1 MTKREEVLSALLAAL
16 AAGLPACE
24 VRRNAVVPA
33 RVPPGGLVILRDG
46 DPGEGEPLLSPPSW
60 YFEHRAEIELLVD
73 AADAAARA
81 TALDAIAA
89 AIGAILAADRTL
101 GGACDYAQGT
111 APDVV
116 DIPVENA
123 PPLGGATLSVVLTYV
138 SADPL
143 A

>member
-16 AAGLPACE
+16 VAGLPSAA
-24 VRRNAVVPA
+24 VRRNAIIPTRIGA
-33 RVPPGGLVILRDG
+33 GGLVILRDG

-60 YFEHRAEIELLVD
+60 YFEHRAEIEILVD
-73 AADAAARA
+73 EPDEAARA
-81 TALDAIAA
+81 AALDGIAA
-89 AIGAILAADRTL
+89 TIGAILAADRTL

-111 APDVV
+111 APSVV
-116 DIPVENA
+116 DIPVENGA
-123 PPLGGATLSVVLTYV
+123 PLGGATLSVVLAYV

>member
-16 AAGLPACE
+16 VAGLPFAD
-24 VRRNAVVPA
+24 VQRNAVIPT
-33 RVPPGGLVILRDG
+33 RIGPGGLVILRDG
-46 DPGEGEPLLSPPSW
+46 DPGEGDPLLSPPSW

-73 AADAAARA
+73 AADADARA
-81 TALDAIAA
+81 ATLDALAA
-89 AIGAILAADRTL
+89 GIGAILDADRTL

-111 APDVV
+111 APSVV
-116 DIPVENA
+116 DIPVENGA
-123 PPLGGATLSVVLTYV
+123 PLGGATLSVVLAYV

>member
-16 AAGLPACE
+16 VAGLPSAA
-24 VRRNAVVPA
+24 VRRNAIIPTRIGA
-33 RVPPGGLVILRDG
+33 GGLVILRDG

-60 YFEHRAEIELLVD
+60 YFEHRAEIEILVD
-73 AADAAARA
+73 EPDEAARA
-81 TALDAIAA
+81 AALDGIAA
-89 AIGAILAADRTL
+89 TIGAILAADRTL

-111 APDVV
+111 APSVV
-116 DIPVENA
+116 DIPVENSA
-123 PPLGGATLSVVLTYV
+123 PLGGATLSVVLAYV